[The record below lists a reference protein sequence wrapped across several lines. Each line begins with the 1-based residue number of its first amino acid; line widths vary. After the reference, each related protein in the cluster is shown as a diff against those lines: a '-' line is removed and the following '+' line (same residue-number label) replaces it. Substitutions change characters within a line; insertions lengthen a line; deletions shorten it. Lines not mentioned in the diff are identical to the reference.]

1 MRAELK
7 PQASERKSS
16 GKGDKGHLVTKGIH
30 LMSEKA
36 KRKNCSRYVI
46 QVKTYN
52 HYAEKTWRLR
62 WQTKLYRIHVP
73 VSFPGH
79 LMTQFM
85 AGTSGVA
92 A

>member
-16 GKGDKGHLVTKGIH
+16 GKGDKGHLVTKGFH

-52 HYAEKTWRLR
+52 HYAEKHGVYGDRL
-62 WQTKLYRIHVP
+62 
-73 VSFPGH
+73 SFTEFTCRSVF
-79 LMTQFM
+79 LV
-85 AGTSGVA
+85 TS
-92 A
+92 